1 MRVVMALGGNALLRR
16 GEPLHVEVQRAN
28 VRVAARAI
36 AEVARRHTVIVT
48 HGNGPQ
54 VGLLALQAEA
64 CADVRAYPL
73 DVLGAE
79 SEGMIG
85 YLLAQELK
93 NELPEREIAVLL
105 TQVRVD
111 PHDPAFACPDK
122 PIGPLYEDE
131 EQARAAAAA
140 RGFQVARDGEG
151 WRRVVASPLPR
162 EVLELATIELL
173 VGAGRLVVCAGG
185 GGIPVARG
193 ADGALRGVEAVIDK
207 DRSACRLG
215 LDLGADLLLLLTD
228 VDAVYRDWPACTE
241 PLRRVAPAELRALT
255 LAAGSMAPKVDAA
268 CQFVEG
274 GGARA
279 AIGALQDAPA
289 LVGGERGTQVVAREG
304 AGDGDLGP

>member
-16 GEPLHVEVQRAN
+16 GESLDVEVQRAN

-54 VGLLALQAEA
+54 VGLLALQSEA
-64 CADVRAYPL
+64 FADVRAYPL

-111 PHDPAFACPDK
+111 VDDPAFARPDK

-131 EQARAAAAA
+131 EQARSAAT
-140 RGFQVARDGEG
+140 RGVQVARDGEG

-173 VGAGRLVVCAGG
+173 VDAGRLVVCAGG
-185 GGIPVARG
+185 GGIPVVRG
-193 ADGALRGVEAVIDK
+193 TDGALRGVEAVIDK

-228 VDAVYRDWPACTE
+228 VAAVYRDWPGCAE
-241 PLRRVAPAELRALT
+241 PLRRVAPEDLRALT

-268 CQFVEG
+268 CRFVEG

-289 LVGGERGTQVVAREG
+289 LVRGERGTQVELGAPARW
-304 AGDGDLGP
+304 